1 MIQVADLPAINAS
14 LNATSAAL
22 LCVGYRCIRRG
33 NKEAHRAC
41 MIGAFSVS
49 TLFLVSY
56 VIYHIYHGATEF
68 AGRGIARPI
77 YFFIL
82 ITHTVLATAVVP
94 MVLMT
99 MYRAARKQF
108 DKHKRIAR
116 WTWPIWV
123 YVSVTGVVVY
133 WMLYH
138 LFPAR

>member
-14 LNATSAAL
+14 LNATSAVL
-22 LCVGYRCIRRG
+22 LCVGYWWIRRG

-56 VIYHIYHGATEF
+56 VIYHIYHGATKF
-68 AGRGIARPI
+68 AGQGIARPI

-94 MVLMT
+94 MVLVT
-99 MYRAARKQF
+99 IYRAARKQF

-138 LFPAR
+138 LFPSR